1 MDKVKEK
8 LTFSKI
14 EILFMVVMVSLVIIA
29 GTAVFT
35 ITTKNR
41 NIANFKKDASSI
53 ISTAKNTYAAFMM
66 SNKTKGIVKS
76 DSGEYQ
82 GMCITIK
89 GLKENGYLV
98 KEYKDWEGYV
108 VIEETEDKDYH
119 YSIWATNKKYVIDGY
134 DSTKIDSLTI
144 DNGITSYNDDSF
156 TSKVKTSFTGT
167 SGDKG
172 GTGSSDGSNLQRYQT
187 SCINEKVE

>member
-1 MDKVKEK
+1 MENAKEK

-41 NIANFKKDASSI
+41 NIANFKQDASSI

-66 SNKTKGIVKS
+66 SDKTKGIVKS
-76 DSGEYQ
+76 DSGEYH

-89 GLKENGYLV
+89 GLKENGYLI

-108 VIEETEDKDYH
+108 VIEETKNKEYN
-119 YSIWATNKKYVIDGY
+119 YTIWATNKKYVIDGY